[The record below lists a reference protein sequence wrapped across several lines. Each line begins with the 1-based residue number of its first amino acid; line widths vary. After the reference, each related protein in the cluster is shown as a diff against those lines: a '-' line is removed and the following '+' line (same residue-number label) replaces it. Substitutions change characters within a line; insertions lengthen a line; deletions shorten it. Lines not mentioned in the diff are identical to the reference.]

1 MNATKKRGKA
11 PRFFVMFW
19 PFAVSLYMEG
29 FKRGVGFLEFS
40 EVYEN
45 YYSKVYRLLLY
56 MLGDPFLA
64 EDLAQEVFIKYYKNP
79 PGRDGSVGAWLFK
92 VAKNLAHNHFRGE
105 DSRKKREEKFWL
117 LRKHSAYNLREE
129 QIYVRQVLQMMEER
143 DRLLLI
149 MKHSGYSY
157 EEIAEVLG
165 VKKTSVGTLVARAH
179 RKFKEHFQE
188 EV

>member
-1 MNATKKRGKA
+1 
-11 PRFFVMFW
+11 
-19 PFAVSLYMEG
+19 
-29 FKRGVGFLEFS
+29 
-40 EVYEN
+40 
-45 YYSKVYRLLLY
+45 
-56 MLGDPFLA
+56 
-64 EDLAQEVFIKYYKNP
+64 
-79 PGRDGSVGAWLFK
+79 
-92 VAKNLAHNHFRGE
+92 LAHNHFRGE